1 MKKGIKAKKVRR
13 VTGVYRVYRV
23 LPAKKGIKVI
33 MVQQGQWVNKVQK
46 GTKVQKGIKAQK
58 VNVVMMVQVYDLKN
72 FPLAKLIIVVIMC
85 FQNQVKTAMTP
96 YI

>member
-1 MKKGIKAKKVRR
+1 MTR
-13 VTGVYRVYRV
+13 VTGVYRV
-23 LPAKKGIKVI
+23 LPAKKVIKVL
-33 MVQQGQWVNKVQK
+33 MVQQGQWVNKVQKGTKVEK